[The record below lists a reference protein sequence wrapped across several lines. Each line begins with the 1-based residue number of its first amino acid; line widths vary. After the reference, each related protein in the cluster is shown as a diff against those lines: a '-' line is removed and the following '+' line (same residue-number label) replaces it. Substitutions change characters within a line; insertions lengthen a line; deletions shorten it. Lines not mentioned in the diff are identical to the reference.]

1 MLFGSFVDLK
11 DKSQPQ
17 PHIPYTVLD
26 ARFYPRFAD
35 MADYEGGK
43 VFIEIDGVYREIRRI
58 NFDIPNDIKL
68 FHVLGGPVKIE
79 LDTQLIYSLQDFSG
93 LPAMV
98 KQ

>member
-1 MLFGSFVDLK
+1 MLFGSFVDWK
-11 DKSQPQ
+11 DTPKSQPVS
-17 PHIPYTVLD
+17 PYTVLD

-58 NFDIPNDIKL
+58 DFEIPNDIKL

-93 LPAMV
+93 LPATV